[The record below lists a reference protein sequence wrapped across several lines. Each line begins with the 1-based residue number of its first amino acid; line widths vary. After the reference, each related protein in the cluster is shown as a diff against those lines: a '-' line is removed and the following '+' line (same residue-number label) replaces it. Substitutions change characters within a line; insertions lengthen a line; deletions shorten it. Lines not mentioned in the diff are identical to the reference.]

1 MFIDFTDEQKALRA
15 ELREYYSNL
24 ITPEIHE
31 LQKQEE
37 GTGPVR
43 RKLVEQLGEDG
54 WIAMGW
60 PKEYGGQGKSA
71 IEQFIFYDETM
82 RVGSPAPM
90 LTINTVGPT
99 IMEYGTDAQK
109 ETFLRPS
116 IQGEMQAAF
125 ALTEPHTGSDAS
137 NLKTRAEK
145 VGNKWV
151 LNGTKQF
158 ISSGESGDYCMI
170 FAVTDP
176 DAGKKGISAFLTP
189 TDVPGYTVVAK
200 EDKMGQR
207 ASDLCQLAFEDLE
220 IPPDMMLGE
229 EGQGYRIALEN
240 LTTGRIGIAA
250 QSTGIARAALEC
262 ATEYAKEREAFGKV
276 IMEHQAVS
284 HRLADMATQ
293 VEAAHHLLLH
303 SARLFDANGG
313 GLVEASM
320 AKLFASEMAEKVCS
334 DAVQT
339 LGGYG
344 YVGGFPVDRY
354 YRDVRVCK
362 IYEGTSD
369 VQRML
374 IARSLAA

>member
-1 MFIDFTDEQKALRA
+1 MQLTEEQLMIRDTARNFAQSELAPNADEWERAGNVPKDVLRKMGEIGLMGVVVPAEWGGVGADFVSYALA
-15 ELREYYSNL
+15 LE
-24 ITPEIHE
+24 EIAAGHAASS
-31 LQKQEE
+31 LYMSLNNSPNGLALTKY
-37 GTGPVR
+37 GTG
-43 RKLVEQLGEDG
+43 
-54 WIAMGW
+54 
-60 PKEYGGQGKSA
+60 
-71 IEQFIFYDETM
+71 
-82 RVGSPAPM
+82 
-90 LTINTVGPT
+90 
-99 IMEYGTDAQK
+99 AQK
-109 ETFLRPS
+109 EAFLRPS
-116 IQGEMQAAF
+116 AEGRLQAVF

-137 NLKTRAEK
+137 NLRTRAEK

-151 LNGTKQF
+151 INGSKQF
-158 ISSGESGDYCMI
+158 ISSGKSGAYCLL

-176 DAGKKGISAFLTP
+176 EAGKRGISAFLTP
-189 TDVPGYTVVAK
+189 TDAAGYTVVAK

-220 IPPDMMLGE
+220 IAPDMMLGE

-250 QSTGIARAALEC
+250 QSIGIARAALEC
-262 ATEYAKEREAFGKV
+262 ARDYAKEREAFGKV
-276 IMEHQAVS
+276 IIEHQAVG

-293 VEAAHHLLLH
+293 VEAARHLMLH
-303 SARLFDANGG
+303 AARLYDADGG

-344 YVGGFPVDRY
+344 YVGGFPAERY
-354 YRDVRVCK
+354 FRDVRVCK

>member
-1 MFIDFTDEQKALRA
+1 MQLTQEQEMIRDMARNFAKTELAPNADEWER
-15 ELREYYSNL
+15 N
-24 ITPEIHE
+24 
-31 LQKQEE
+31 
-37 GTGPVR
+37 GNV
-43 RKLVEQLGEDG
+43 
-54 WIAMGW
+54 
-60 PKEYGGQGKSA
+60 PKETLRKMGQVGLMGVLAPEEWGGAGADFVSYA
-71 IEQFIFYDETM
+71 LALEEIAEGHAATSLYM
-82 RVGSPAPM
+82 SLNNSPNGLALM
-90 LTINTVGPT
+90 K
-99 IMEYGTDAQK
+99 YGTDAQK

-303 SARLFDANGG
+303 AARLFDADGG

>member
-1 MFIDFTDEQKALRA
+1 MQLTQEQEMIRDMARNFAQTELAPNADEWER
-15 ELREYYSNL
+15 N
-24 ITPEIHE
+24 
-31 LQKQEE
+31 
-37 GTGPVR
+37 GNV
-43 RKLVEQLGEDG
+43 
-54 WIAMGW
+54 
-60 PKEYGGQGKSA
+60 PKETLRKMGQVGLMGVLAPEEWGGAGADFVSYALALEEIAAGHSA
-71 IEQFIFYDETM
+71 SSLYM
-82 RVGSPAPM
+82 SLNNSPNGLALM
-90 LTINTVGPT
+90 K
-99 IMEYGTDAQK
+99 YGTDAQK
-109 ETFLRPS
+109 EKYLRPS

-145 VGNKWV
+145 VGNKWI

-158 ISSGESGDYCMI
+158 ISAGASGDYCMI

-200 EDKMGQR
+200 EEKMGQR
-207 ASDLCQLAFEDLE
+207 AIDLCQLAFEDLE

-262 ATEYAKEREAFGKV
+262 ATAYAKEREAFGKV

-303 SARLFDANGG
+303 AARLFDADGG

-344 YVGGFPVDRY
+344 YVGGFPVERY